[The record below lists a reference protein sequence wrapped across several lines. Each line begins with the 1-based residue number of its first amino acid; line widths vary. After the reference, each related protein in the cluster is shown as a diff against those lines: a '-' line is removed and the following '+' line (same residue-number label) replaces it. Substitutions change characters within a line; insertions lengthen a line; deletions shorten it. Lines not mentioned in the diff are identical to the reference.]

1 MTKKKKKLFF
11 KLIFLKELV
20 RQGEQ
25 LDNINKK
32 LDDVDQTLT
41 ATQKNINQIK
51 SIFGGFKNK
60 FMGKSSSTNLI
71 KEDAKKKP
79 MPTSSSSNSFQNQN
93 RAENVA
99 ITGSDREKEIY
110 KNLDEMSSGLTHLNS
125 LAKAMT
131 FELDRQDP
139 LIGNITAKSER
150 THAKIDSQNDQMKRI
165 K

>member
-1 MTKKKKKLFF
+1 
-11 KLIFLKELV
+11 
-20 RQGEQ
+20 
-25 LDNINKK
+25 
-32 LDDVDQTLT
+32 
-41 ATQKNINQIK
+41 
-51 SIFGGFKNK
+51 
-60 FMGKSSSTNLI
+60 MGKSSSTNLI
-71 KEDAKKKP
+71 KEDAKKKTM
-79 MPTSSSSNSFQNQN
+79 MPASASSNSFQNQG
-93 RAENVA
+93 RAEHVA
-99 ITGSDREKEIY
+99 ITGSDREKDIY